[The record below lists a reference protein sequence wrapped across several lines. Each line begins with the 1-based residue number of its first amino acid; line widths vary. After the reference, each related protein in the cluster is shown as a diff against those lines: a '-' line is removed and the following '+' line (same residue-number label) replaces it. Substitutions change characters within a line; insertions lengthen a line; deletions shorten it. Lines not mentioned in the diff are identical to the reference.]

1 MFKWQRKGTN
11 DRNRWQKQFPLFF
24 LTSCGNE
31 NTRLSHKSS
40 SKIFSSAKRE
50 LDIFMFSVSIRWQS
64 ERLRDLLSEPETR
77 SEWLWESL
85 REYTRSYFCNCKF
98 IQLVANVQVT
108 DKSKSKITRNFT
120 IFGVN
125 EDIDWRLK
133 GILRIIAFFLIP
145 CLLCD

>member
-1 MFKWQRKGTN
+1 MLFFPRPLASHNVQVTEKGTN

-64 ERLRDLLSEPETR
+64 EREAYYQNRKRGANDFEKVYENTRDRTFVIVNLFNLSPTFKLQTSLNLKSQETLQFL
-77 SEWLWESL
+77 EW
-85 REYTRSYFCNCKF
+85 T
-98 IQLVANVQVT
+98 
-108 DKSKSKITRNFT
+108 KIL
-120 IFGVN
+120 
-125 EDIDWRLK
+125 IDDWK
-133 GILRIIAFFLIP
+133 AYYE
-145 CLLCD
+145 